1 METNKLDVS
10 VPFLVTKY
18 LKQLKRGFFG
28 GAHNFRDYS
37 PLVAEKT

>member
-1 METNKLDVS
+1 METSKLVVS

-28 GAHNFRDYS
+28 GLTILGTTAH
-37 PLVAEKT
+37 L